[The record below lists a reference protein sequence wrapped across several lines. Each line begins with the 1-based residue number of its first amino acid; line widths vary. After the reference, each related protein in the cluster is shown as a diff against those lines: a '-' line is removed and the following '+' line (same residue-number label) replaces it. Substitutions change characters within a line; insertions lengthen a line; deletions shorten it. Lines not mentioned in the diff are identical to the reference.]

1 MVGNL
6 VIQPLVFLGGVFY
19 SVDALGQ
26 PWRALTHA
34 DPIFYMVVA
43 ARHGTLGELRGAR
56 SALSLGITL
65 GLAAAMLTWAWVDL
79 PPRGGDPHL
88 TRAAPG
94 PRVASGR
101 HGPGRHHV
109 AAPGSSTGPTGGT

>member
-19 SVDALGQ
+19 SIDALGE

-43 ARHGTLGELRGAR
+43 ARHGMLGSSEVDPL
-56 SALSLGITL
+56 LSVGVTL
-65 GLAAAMLTWAWVDL
+65 GLAAVMLGWAWVTFV
-79 PPRGGDPHL
+79 RGVGIR
-88 TRAAPG
+88 T
-94 PRVASGR
+94 
-101 HGPGRHHV
+101 
-109 AAPGSSTGPTGGT
+109 